1 MTETSLKQIQNS
13 THKKD
18 YEKSQPIR
26 IAQLLKEEE
35 TLKRTQK
42 NSAHKKDYEKSQP
55 IRIVQLFKEEETL
68 KRTQKNSAHKKDY
81 EKSQPI
87 RIAQLLKEQETLKKT
102 QKNSERKKAQPER
115 LGPLS
120 STKCTGKDKPV
131 GIKKQN
137 QSLHAEKRVRRNL
150 NFNEISDSILENN
163 ENTNKSNKFIINE
176 PISKDILTRLNK
188 KSLLLPPNTI
198 KHEYIQ
204 KCTKNVDEH
213 SKRQEVSEKH
223 ISTVKKSD
231 ARICSIMHKENR
243 EWELNGSLLLN
254 NELPGKTSVQ
264 FKCIKTSNG
273 CETAKV
279 SNSLGLNIISK
290 NQPQCSETPS
300 VKKFVQSSRCTTY
313 QEITV
318 NNEDQLCIQD
328 NLIHEVLIPNKINSK
343 NEVFDKSEDQN
354 LCNDLQDTK
363 LVVAKNDNGK
373 PTSSEMIYVDK
384 SELIHLEYQ
393 LKNLLNTMED
403 KISEVNSTLMCI
415 TKLLSVNNEQVIQ
428 PNIYIE
434 KQDCSESGKVHSM
447 MLDKEVEETICCKL
461 LQQTEENLEAPIS
474 HDPQICVNSV
484 KRISLNKS
492 NKSNKENHEV
502 TIENNTPTNADE
514 SFLNLEEQFNITC
527 EKFVQAHCIQQK
539 TPTVTRYKQK
549 RSLREYMA
557 LKSSMRFLETPDGKG
572 FKSTCR
578 ESNIDTSILNK
589 SYISNKVLLDIQ
601 NLYSDSPVSD

>member
-1 MTETSLKQIQNS
+1 MRITQLLKVEESSKKTQKNS
-13 THKKD
+13 AHKKD

-26 IAQLLKEEE
+26 ITQLLKEEE

-55 IRIVQLFKEEETL
+55 V
-68 KRTQKNSAHKKDY
+68 
-81 EKSQPI
+81 
-87 RIAQLLKEQETLKKT
+87 RIAQLLKEEETLKKT
-102 QKNSERKKAQPER
+102 QKYSERKKALPER

-120 STKCTGKDKPV
+120 STKSTVKDKPV
-131 GIKKQN
+131 GINKQD
-137 QSLHAEKRVRRNL
+137 QSLRVEKRVRRNL
-150 NFNEISDSILENN
+150 NFNEIPHSILENN
-163 ENTNKSNKFIINE
+163 ENKNKSNKFIINE
-176 PISKDILTRLNK
+176 PISKEIHTTSNK

-198 KHEYIQ
+198 KHKHIQ
-204 KCTKNVDEH
+204 KCAKNVDKH
-213 SKRQEVSEKH
+213 SKRQEVSEKDV
-223 ISTVKKSD
+223 STVRKSD
-231 ARICSIMHKENR
+231 ARIYSIMRKENR
-243 EWELNGSLLLN
+243 EWELNSSLLLN
-254 NELPGKTSVQ
+254 NKSPGKTSVK

-279 SNSLGLNIISK
+279 SNSLGLNIIDKSR
-290 NQPQCSETPS
+290 PQCSEISS
-300 VKKFVQSSRCTTY
+300 VKKFLQSSRCTTY

-328 NLIHEVLIPNKINSK
+328 NLIHEVLIPNEINSK

-363 LVVAKNDNGK
+363 LVVAKNDINGK
-373 PTSSEMIYVDK
+373 PTSSEMIYVNK
-384 SELIHLEYQ
+384 SELIHLEYE
-393 LKNLLNTMED
+393 LKNLLSTMED
-403 KISEVNSTLMCI
+403 KMSEVKSTLMCI

-434 KQDCSESGKVHSM
+434 KQNYSESGKVHNM
-447 MLDKEVEETICCKL
+447 MLGKEVQGTICHKL
-461 LQQTEENLEAPIS
+461 LPQAKENLGTPIS
-474 HDPQICVNSV
+474 HVPQVYVNSV
-484 KRISLNKS
+484 KRISPNRS

-502 TIENNTPTNADE
+502 TIESNTPADGNE
-514 SFLNLEEQFNITC
+514 SFLNLEEQLNITC
-527 EKFVQAHCIQQK
+527 EKFVQAHCTQQR

-557 LKSSMRFLETPDGKG
+557 LKSSIGFLETPDGKG

-589 SYISNKVLLDIQ
+589 SYISNKLLLNIQ